1 MISDFPKAEK
11 EIRKLM
17 DVVLKETVKQ
27 SAPMFSRTNR
37 IPSHEGDKTGLL
49 HPDGTHD
56 VRGLKSFQS
65 QFSIP
70 HKDIPQLKD
79 TELINKV
86 TDMGEDIAGQIERN
100 IFQTMNQS
108 IKRSRNTIPGNP
120 ETGPESILKAILKGM
135 ERIQIDFEDDD
146 RNKPIMP
153 TIEPPDVAEKLKE
166 KEKNLTEEEKAEYQK
181 KLDVILDKKHKE
193 HLEDLESRK
202 LTD

>member
-17 DVVLKETVKQ
+17 DVVLKEMVKQ

-86 TDMGEDIAGQIERN
+86 TDMAEDIAGQIERN

-108 IKRSRNTIPGNP
+108 IKRSKNTIPGNP
-120 ETGPESILKAILKGM
+120 ETGPESILKTM
-135 ERIQIDFEDDD
+135 ERSQIDFEDDD
-146 RNKPIMP
+146 RNKPIIP
-153 TIEPPDVAEKLKE
+153 TLFIRPDVAEKLKE